1 MIRRLTLLCAFV
13 LAVGACDKP
22 TQTDCEKALR
32 NIQKLLGTENI
43 LTPAQLQSEV
53 RRCSAASSKKAVA
66 CASAAQSL
74 DDINKCDFEKNGK
87 HHFAIGS
94 AAGSGSA
101 SPMGSAG
108 SAGSAA
114 VPVGSDTVDS
124 PTPPAPPSAV
134 AGSAAAGSAAAGSA
148 AAGSAA
154 AGSAAAGSAAK

>member
-13 LAVGACDKP
+13 LGVGACDKP
-22 TQTDCEKALR
+22 TQTDCDKALR

-53 RRCSAASSKKAVA
+53 RRCSAASSKKAVG
-66 CASAAQSL
+66 CAIAAQSL

-87 HHFAIGS
+87 HHFATGS
-94 AAGSGSA
+94 GSGSGSA
-101 SPMGSAG
+101 TRMGSAGSMNSAG

-114 VPVGSDTVDS
+114 VPAGSDTVDS
-124 PTPPAPPSAV
+124 PTPPAPASAV

-148 AAGSAA
+148 A
-154 AGSAAAGSAAK
+154 K